1 MLCDFD
7 IKQNK
12 YMEGEIVMHLNCISR
27 LSFKNA
33 NNTLE
38 DDIKNS
44 PYTSYFLSFTVI
56 YLFVQSL
63 L

>member
-44 PYTSYFLSFTVI
+44 PYTSYFWWHGTPPPPI
-56 YLFVQSL
+56 GYNR
-63 L
+63 